1 MSARQ
6 VIGLV
11 IVALAFVA
19 SFVVPGRRGGP
30 DATATGPPHGCAG
43 ARGEPDERP
52 TLCLLNAERQ
62 QEGLAP
68 LRADGALARAARR
81 HAEDMAERDYFAHE
95 SPEGTGPHER
105 IRRAGYRDA
114 RLTGEN
120 LAKGE
125 REAGA
130 PSSIV
135 DGWMH
140 SPGHRANILRAGFE
154 EIGVGIASD
163 GDTATYVTTF
173 GARR

>member
-1 MSARQ
+1 MSAKQ

-11 IVALAFVA
+11 IVALAAVA
-19 SFVVPGRRGGP
+19 TFAVPGLQRGAGEEV
-30 DATATGPPHGCAG
+30 TGPTHGCPG
-43 ARGEPDERP
+43 ARGAPDERA
-52 TLCLLNAERQ
+52 TLCLLNAERE
-62 QEGLAP
+62 QEGLRP
-68 LRADGALARAARR
+68 LRSDGVLARAARR
-81 HAEDMAERDYFAHE
+81 HAEDMAERGYFAHE
-95 SPEGTGPHER
+95 SPGGTGPHER

-120 LAKGE
+120 LAQGE

-140 SPGHRANILRAGFE
+140 SPGHRANVLRRRFE
-154 EIGVGIASD
+154 EIGIGIAQD
-163 GDTATYVTTF
+163 GDMAIYVTTF